1 MPSSALSER
10 AARAALSANFT
21 PEQITAD
28 LAQHSPAEVWE
39 QRVRRDNTGRL
50 AQYRPE
56 GELANDQLTCR
67 FLIPCD
73 PRRPARLSDLG
84 ALAPLGL
91 WVRGHDRLP
100 ALTASTI
107 VVTGNRAAGSQTIAR
122 AREFAGALA
131 ETGHTVAAS
140 LAYGVDA
147 AAHEAALLTEPTLAV
162 LPRGLDQAHPHSHA
176 PLLRSITGDGGAA
189 VSLYRPGTVPSGA
202 TLKASARLLVAL
214 AHTVILIEALDHSQ
228 ALRTAEAAIALNRS
242 LLAVPSDGAT
252 RSDGDARLLDER
264 LTLPCPTAARALEL
278 LWSHAHPAARA
289 RYALRSRHGFQEQGP
304 RCDHLHHLERVRR
317 RDHSHP

>member
-10 AARAALSANFT
+10 AARAALSANFA
-21 PEQITAD
+21 PEQINAD

-56 GELANDQLTCR
+56 AELSNAQLTCR

-73 PRRPARLSDLG
+73 PQWPARLTDLG
-84 ALAPLGL
+84 PATPLGL
-91 WVRGHDRLP
+91 WARGHEHLP
-100 ALTASTI
+100 KLTTSTI
-107 VVTGNRAAGSQTIAR
+107 VVTGNRAAGPQTIAR

-140 LAYGVDA
+140 LAYGVDT
-147 AAHEAALLTEPTLAV
+147 AAHEAALLIGPTLAV
-162 LPRGLDQAHPHSHA
+162 LPRGLDQAHPHTHA
-176 PLLRSITGDGGAA
+176 QLLKTITGDGGAA

-202 TLKASARLLVAL
+202 TLQASARLLVAL

-242 LLAVPSDGAT
+242 LLAVPSDGAI
-252 RSDGDARLLDER
+252 RSDGNARLLDER
-264 LTLPCPTAARALEL
+264 LALPCPTAARALEL
-278 LWSHAHPAARA
+278 L
-289 RYALRSRHGFQEQGP
+289 
-304 RCDHLHHLERVRR
+304 
-317 RDHSHP
+317 